1 MVLAGP
7 HVSVA
12 PVVPPTPQM
21 FAAATVGAVP
31 GTGLARARPVVPIL
45 LETVVSDMLPPEQQV
60 LDHWKDSGKPL
71 K

>member
-1 MVLAGP
+1 MVLARP

-12 PVVPPTPQM
+12 TVVPPTPQM

-31 GTGLARARPVVPIL
+31 GRGLARAGPVAPVL
-45 LETVVSDMLPPEQQV
+45 LEMVVSDMLPPESPI
-60 LDHWKDSGKPL
+60 LERWTNSGKPL